1 MLSGGLRRVTIVTH
15 ELRGFLPVGGMG
27 TATTFLAL
35 ALARMG
41 HSVQILLGVMHD
53 PESIDPEWRALYDSH
68 GIRIRP
74 VPPNDRAVAPP
85 HFERTYGVARA
96 LEADPPDVVVVH
108 DLAAP
113 AYAALRLRQLTGALE
128 DTLFVVFCH
137 GTRRWVLELSRRLD
151 VADLEHVLALNVLE
165 RMSLELADVVVSP
178 SAYLVDWMRGHGWR
192 LPERTLVIPYLTR
205 SAALGEPAPA
215 PADGAG
221 RLRRIAFFGRLEEKK
236 GLTLFAAALN
246 RLQPQLLDGIELE
259 FVGRPTATWPPERVE
274 QLLSQE
280 TKTALSGVFFAGDL
294 DQAEALAR
302 LKRAGTLA
310 VAPSL
315 GDNSPNTVYECIEH
329 GIPLIASNDGGI
341 PELVAEGDRA
351 RVLFEPTPEGMA
363 DALRRALAEGE
374 LLRPARPG
382 FSGDASYRAWA
393 ELLELRPERSRAN
406 ADGGG
411 AVDVVVVR
419 RGSDEALQRCLAALG
434 RQTSPAVR
442 VHVAES
448 REDGLAEGDAP
459 YVVFLEEG
467 DVPEPELVDALLRA
481 QARSGADAVTCGL
494 RTAEGLQLFSGQPG
508 GLGVLANG
516 YGAVALLRREAL
528 AEQAAAWPADRD
540 PDWQLLASLTAAGA
554 KVVSI
559 PTPLVTRS
567 TGVGNVEDDPGDA
580 LLAVHELERALPRPL
595 RGAARLAA
603 GLAANAARS
612 DGARKG
618 EAGIARL
625 VLRVRAAARRLSGPR
640 R

>member
-15 ELRGFLPVGGMG
+15 ELRGFQPVGGMG

-41 HSVQILLGVMHD
+41 HSVEILLGVMHD

-74 VPPNDRAVAPP
+74 VPPNDQAVAPA
-85 HFERTYGVARA
+85 HFERTYGVGRA
-96 LEADPPDVVVVH
+96 LQADPPDVVVVH

-113 AYAALRLRQLTGALE
+113 AYVALRLRQLTEVLQ

-205 SAALGEPAPA
+205 SAALGEPPPA
-215 PADGAG
+215 PADGIG

-236 GLTLFAAALN
+236 GLMLFAAALN
-246 RLQPQLLDGIELE
+246 RLQPELLDGIELE
-259 FVGRPTATWPPERVE
+259 FVGRPTATWRPERVE

-280 TKTALSGVFFAGDL
+280 TKTALGGISFVGDL

-341 PELVAEGDRA
+341 PELVAEEDRA
-351 RVLFEPTPEGMA
+351 RVLFEPTPAGIAE
-363 DALRRALAEGE
+363 ALRRALAEGE
-374 LLRPARPG
+374 LLRPARPA

-393 ELLELRPERSRAN
+393 ELVELRPERSGAT
-406 ADGGG
+406 ASGGP
-411 AVDVVVVR
+411 VDVVVVQ
-419 RGSDEALQRCLAALG
+419 RGSHEALERSLAALEQ
-434 RQTSPAVR
+434 QTSPGVR

-448 REDGLAEGDAP
+448 REDGLAKGEAP
-459 YVVFLEEG
+459 YVVFLDEG
-467 DVPEPELVDALLRA
+467 DVPEPELIEVLLRA
-481 QARSGADAVTCGL
+481 QARSGADAVSCGL
-494 RTAEGLQLFSGQPG
+494 RSAEGLQFFSGQPG
-508 GLGVLANG
+508 GLGVLAND
-516 YGAVALLRREAL
+516 YGAVALLRRDAL
-528 AEQAAAWPADRD
+528 PEHVPAWPADRD
-540 PDWQLLASLTAAGA
+540 PDWRLLAGLTATGA

-559 PTPLVTRS
+559 PEPLVTRS
-567 TGVGNVEDDPGDA
+567 AGVGTVREDPGDA

-595 RGAARLAA
+595 RGMARLAA

-612 DGARKG
+612 DGARK
-618 EAGIARL
+618 EDAPIARL
-625 VLRVRAAARRLSGPR
+625 LLRLRAAVGRLSGPR

>member
-41 HSVQILLGVMHD
+41 HSVEILLGVMHD

-74 VPPNDRAVAPP
+74 VPPNDLAVAPP

-113 AYAALRLRQLTGALE
+113 AYAALRLRQLSAVLE

-178 SAYLVDWMRGHGWR
+178 SAYLVDWMRGHAWR

-205 SAALGEPAPA
+205 SAALGEPAA
-215 PADGAG
+215 PADSAG

-274 QLLSQE
+274 RLLSQE

-302 LKRAGTLA
+302 VKRTGTLA
-310 VAPSL
+310 VTPSL

-341 PELVAEGDRA
+341 PELVAEEDRA

-363 DALRRALAEGE
+363 DALRRALADGE
-374 LLRPARPG
+374 PLRPARPA

-393 ELLELRPERSRAN
+393 ELLELRPERGTAT

-411 AVDVVVVR
+411 PVDVDVVVVR
-419 RGSDEALQRCLAALG
+419 RGSHEALERCLAALE
-434 RQTSPAVR
+434 RQTSPDVR

-448 REDGLAEGDAP
+448 LPRGGLDLIEYAVRSSASLGSGLERLAHYGHVLSDRVAARIDAN
-459 YVVFLEEG
+459 
-467 DVPEPELVDALLRA
+467 DKKNVDARM
-481 QARSGADAVTCGL
+481 T
-494 RTAEGLQLFSGQPG
+494 P
-508 GLGVLANG
+508 
-516 YGAVALLRREAL
+516 
-528 AEQAAAWPADRD
+528 PA
-540 PDWQLLASLTAAGA
+540 
-554 KVVSI
+554 
-559 PTPLVTRS
+559 
-567 TGVGNVEDDPGDA
+567 
-580 LLAVHELERALPRPL
+580 
-595 RGAARLAA
+595 
-603 GLAANAARS
+603 
-612 DGARKG
+612 
-618 EAGIARL
+618 
-625 VLRVRAAARRLSGPR
+625 
-640 R
+640 